1 MDKFAELPRHV
12 NISECFQVER
22 SIMLSICGIFATSLT
37 DATGA
42 LFVTKC
48 CRFLIALAS
57 FWTLTATADTAVHN
71 ITGYTSTADGIRE
84 FSVLVFGADGRLV
97 ATGDENLLADIPAGD
112 RIDGDGLFVL
122 PGLTDAHAHVYS
134 QGFLAVS
141 LNLLGTP
148 SVEAAVESIAEF
160 AATRRTGWILGRGW
174 NQVLWPVQE
183 FPTAADIDAVVSD
196 RPVWLRRIDGHAAW
210 ANSRALEIAGIDAD
224 TPDPVGGKIIRDAN
238 GNATGVLVDTAMAL
252 VEKHIP
258 DPTRSE
264 IRETYNAAVDSLL
277 ALGITGVHDAGIS
290 KTEAEVYLS
299 MADDGA
305 LKMRIY
311 AMLSDTGPNLDAFDE
326 PIRAYGN
333 DHLDIASVKLY
344 SDGALGSRGAAMIE
358 PYDDDPENRGLPFY
372 TQEELDAFVRKANNK
387 GFQVGIHAIGDLGNR
402 MALDAFERAQDG
414 EPSPLRNRVEHAQI
428 IALDDIPRFSGLGV
442 IASIQP
448 VHATSD
454 MNMAEDRVGPQ
465 RIKGGYAWRRLLDS
479 GAVLASGSDFPVELP
494 DPFHGLYAAVKRQD
508 RQGLPEGGWYP
519 DQAMTRAEALHSFT
533 LGAAFAAHQEDRLGS
548 LEPGKWADFI
558 VVDRDYFEIPASEID
573 DIRVLQTWVGGKLV
587 YEAPAGE

>member
-1 MDKFAELPRHV
+1 
-12 NISECFQVER
+12 
-22 SIMLSICGIFATSLT
+22 
-37 DATGA
+37 
-42 LFVTKC
+42 VTKAS
-48 CRFLIALAS
+48 RFLIALAS
-57 FWTLTATADTAVHN
+57 FWALAASADTAVHN
-71 ITGYTSTADGIRE
+71 ITGYTSTADGMQE
-84 FSVLVFGADGRLV
+84 FSVIVFDADGKVV
-97 ATGDENLLADIPAGD
+97 ATGDEKLLTGVPGD
-112 RIDGDGLFVL
+112 ERIDGGGMFVL

-134 QGFLAVS
+134 QGSLSVS
-141 LNLLGTP
+141 LNLLGSP
-148 SVEAAVESIAEF
+148 SVEDAVQSIKEF
-160 AATRRTGWILGRGW
+160 AAQRRTGWILGRGW

-210 ANSRALEIAGIDAD
+210 ANTKALEIAGIGAD
-224 TPDPVGGKIIRDAN
+224 TPDPVGGKIVRDAN
-238 GNATGVLVDTAMAL
+238 GNATGVLVDTAMEL

-258 DPTRSE
+258 TPTRSE
-264 IRETYNAAVDSLL
+264 MREAYASAIDSLL

-290 KTEAEVYLS
+290 KTEAEVYMS
-299 MADDGA
+299 MADDGD
-305 LKMRIY
+305 LNMRIY
-311 AMLSDTGPNLDAFDE
+311 AMLSDTGANLDAFDE
-326 PIRAYGN
+326 PIRRYGN

-358 PYDDDPENRGLPFY
+358 PYDDDAENRGLPFY
-372 TQEELDAFVRKANNK
+372 TQDELDGFVRKANDK

-428 IALDDIPRFSGLGV
+428 IALDDIPRFSELGV
-442 IASIQP
+442 IASMQP

-479 GAVLASGSDFPVELP
+479 GAVLAGGSDFPVELP
-494 DPFHGLYAAVKRQD
+494 DPFHGLYAAVARQD

-533 LGAAFAAHQEDRLGS
+533 LGAAYAAHQEDRLGS

-573 DIRVLQTWVGGKLV
+573 DIRVLQTWVSGKLV